1 MNENFNRFR
10 QEVLGMD
17 VALKRQLVQDSRV
30 IISEFD
36 QHSSLNSAYPRLG
49 YMVESM
55 GIEITQIALV
65 EMYNRSKS
73 IGYIVNVFTADDD
86 SNSDYVNFID
96 RRITWTETKYPHGYT
111 SPNSGIFWND
121 LHKLF
126 REEARSFDFELVDEC
141 QGMSIREVLMHN
153 IEVKIEKKP
162 KHLKAWN

>member
-1 MNENFNRFR
+1 MNENFNGFR
-10 QEVLGMD
+10 QQVLGMD

-36 QHSSLNSAYPRLG
+36 QHSGFNSSYPRLG
-49 YMVESM
+49 YMVELM
-55 GIEITQIALV
+55 GIEIAQVVLV

-73 IGYIVNVFTADDD
+73 IEHIVNVFTGD

-96 RRITWTETKYPHGYT
+96 RRITWSETKYPHGYT
-111 SPNSGIFWND
+111 SPSSSVFWND

-126 REEARSFDFELVDEC
+126 REEAHSFDFDWVDSC
-141 QGMSIREVLMHN
+141 KGMSIREVLMHN